1 MSSIPVRLPRDISTE
16 VFTCVFFLRAIDAN
30 RTQMFSAGWE
40 AETSASHGV
49 SVQYSLFQVG
59 RRFGSRETLVFAA
72 GALT

>member
-40 AETSASHGV
+40 TETSASHGV
-49 SVQYSLFQVG
+49 SVQ
-59 RRFGSRETLVFAA
+59 
-72 GALT
+72 